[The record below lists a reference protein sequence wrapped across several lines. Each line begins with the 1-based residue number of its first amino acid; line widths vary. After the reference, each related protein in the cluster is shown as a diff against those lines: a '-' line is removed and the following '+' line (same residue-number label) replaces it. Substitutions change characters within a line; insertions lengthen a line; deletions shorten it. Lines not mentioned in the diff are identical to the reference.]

1 MRRCYRLLLFT
12 AVALCLGSLSVLA
25 QATSSLRGKVSDA
38 QGGALPGV
46 TVVLKNAETAFSRE
60 VVTDE
65 TGSYSL
71 LQVPPGSAVLSVQR
85 LACLPDGRP
94 LEFVQSLMRGDRYR
108 VVLELEGHGARR

>member
-1 MRRCYRLLLFT
+1 MRRSCRILVFT
-12 AVALCLGSLSVLA
+12 ALALCLGTVNVFA
-25 QATSSLRGKVSDA
+25 QATSSLRGKVADA

-71 LQVPPGSAVLSVQR
+71 LQVPPGGYTITAELPGFQSATAKVTLQVNTPATLDLKDRKSV
-85 LACLPDGRP
+85 
-94 LEFVQSLMRGDRYR
+94 V
-108 VVLELEGHGARR
+108 